1 MDEMTRLVKTRANID
16 DLFEKMEQWG
26 CFLRLEDVDKEQL
39 RADFDVL
46 VYKCIDEIQEVLNN
60 QVNRMEL

>member
-1 MDEMTRLVKTRANID
+1 MERLEKTRANID
-16 DLFEKMEQWG
+16 ELFNKMEQWG
-26 CFLRLEDVDKEQL
+26 CFMRLEDVDKEQL

-60 QVNRMEL
+60 QLNNLDL

>member
-1 MDEMTRLVKTRANID
+1 
-16 DLFEKMEQWG
+16 MEQWG

-46 VYKCIDEIQEVLNN
+46 AYKCIDEIQQVLNN
-60 QVNRMEL
+60 QINKMEL